1 MRIRISAVRTAAG
14 PGMAASVDEP
24 LLNDHRAG
32 LVTGHRAGVR
42 MDRGVS
48 DSALSALPSAP
59 FTTMFLAFAGWT
71 ILSASP
77 WKTIV
82 GTAGLSSPVPRAF
95 PPRVGRAAP
104 PRMAANAEGKSAAD

>member
-42 MDRGVS
+42 TDRGVS
-48 DSALSALPSAP
+48 DFCTLGTSISSLYHHVFGIRGVDNFIRLAMEDDRRNGWAVVAGATRLPP
-59 FTTMFLAFAGWT
+59 
-71 ILSASP
+71 
-77 WKTIV
+77 
-82 GTAGLSSPVPRAF
+82 
-95 PPRVGRAAP
+95 AAW
-104 PRMAANAEGKSAAD
+104 

>member
-42 MDRGVS
+42 TERGVS
-48 DSALSALPSAP
+48 DFCSLGTSISPFYHHVFGIRGVDNFIRVAMEDDRRNGTSAL
-59 FTTMFLAFAGWT
+59 W
-71 ILSASP
+71 
-77 WKTIV
+77 
-82 GTAGLSSPVPRAF
+82 
-95 PPRVGRAAP
+95 AA
-104 PRMAANAEGKSAAD
+104 